1 MNPKELLAQALRLS
15 PEERAALAH
24 ELFQSLDPQVDDDA
38 DADIEAAWSEEIR
51 RRVESLERGEVTT
64 IPWAEVRRS
73 LLRSLRRGATKD

>member
-51 RRVESLERGEVTT
+51 RRVECLERGEVTT